1 LTLFLIDGH
10 EGENMNTE
18 KPAAKTCSAK
28 SYWSLVLCLSI
39 MQILLPILL
48 RYLRPANSLDFS
60 HYLPLGI
67 SSAFLWSSVLYH
79 YSSSTLKKVIT
90 VWILSSLIL
99 IVTNML
105 GFVLFS
111 KGTPYQM
118 VLDVLGPGVFLML
131 FILPFIIWYRKKEMN
146 K

>member
-1 LTLFLIDGH
+1 
-10 EGENMNTE
+10 MNTE
-18 KPAAKTCSAK
+18 KPAVKTYIAK

-39 MQILLPILL
+39 MQILLPILM
-48 RYLRPANSLDFS
+48 RYLWPANSLDFY
-60 HYLPLGI
+60 HYSPLGI
-67 SSAFLWSSVLYH
+67 SFVFLWSSVLYY
-79 YSSSTLKKVIT
+79 YSSSTLKKAIMI
-90 VWILSSLIL
+90 WILSSIIL

-131 FILPFIIWYRKKEMN
+131 LFLPFIIWFRKKEVNSNN
-146 K
+146 KI